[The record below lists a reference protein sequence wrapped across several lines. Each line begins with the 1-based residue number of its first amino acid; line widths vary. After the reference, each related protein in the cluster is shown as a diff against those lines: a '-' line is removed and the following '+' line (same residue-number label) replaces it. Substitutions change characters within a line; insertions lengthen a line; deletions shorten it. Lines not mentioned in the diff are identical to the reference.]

1 MRPLFLLLALAP
13 AVAFAQDTAGWE
25 RALERHPLRD
35 PEGRV
40 VRLGELRG
48 DVVVVSF
55 WASWCKPC
63 KKELRALDAWLDES
77 RGRAEAPRV
86 VAVSVDSDSRKAM
99 RFVQETAVRIPVYHD
114 GPDGL
119 ARSLDLPALPLTLVL
134 DRDGRIAHVA
144 RGGSAEELAAL
155 ERKVEQLLAEPSS
168 PRAPAAEAET
178 EEVSG

>member
-1 MRPLFLLLALAP
+1 MRPLIWLLALAP
-13 AVAFAQDTAGWE
+13 VVAFAQDTASWE
-25 RALERHPLRD
+25 RALERHPLTD

-40 VRLGELRG
+40 VRLGELHG

-63 KKELRALDAWLDES
+63 KKELRALDAWIEES
-77 RGRAEAPRV
+77 RGSTEAPRIL
-86 VAVSVDSDSRKAM
+86 AVSVDSDARKAM

-119 ARSLDLPALPLTLVL
+119 ARALDLPALPLTLVL

-144 RGGSAEELAAL
+144 RGGSAEELSAL
-155 ERKVEQLLAEPSS
+155 ERKVEQLLAEPA
-168 PRAPAAEAET
+168 APPAPSVNAKG